1 MSFHAIGHITRDRI
15 RSGTDVREQP
25 GGAAYYAALTL
36 LRLGERVGVT
46 TRMAAADRPAL
57 TRELEAA
64 GAKLTVGEC
73 SATTT
78 FDNRWRDAAMTRRA
92 QAVAAIASPFT
103 VEDLATVDASLLLL
117 GPLLASDMDT
127 HFIERAAAQGIV
139 ALDAQGMVREARE
152 GFVKEAPWD
161 DAAAGF
167 KWVSFL
173 KVDDA
178 EAAALAGEADPVRAA
193 RRLAGQ
199 LGRHPHEAI
208 VTLAERGAVIAGPH
222 GLCHI
227 AALPAEHPI
236 DATGCGDTFFAAY
249 LARRQRGD
257 NVAAAGRFAA
267 ACATF
272 TLERRGAF
280 NASER
285 EVLAR
290 LDAEP
295 GVAVY
300 LEG

>member
-1 MSFHAIGHITRDRI
+1 MSFHTIGHITRDRI
-15 RSGTDVREQP
+15 HSGADVREQP

-36 LRLGERVGVT
+36 LRLGERVAVT

-57 TRELEAA
+57 TRELRAA
-64 GAKLTVGEC
+64 GAEVSVRE
-73 SATTT
+73 SPATTT
-78 FDNRWRDAAMTRRA
+78 FDNLWRNAAMTRRE
-92 QAVAAIASPFT
+92 QAVAAIAAPFT
-103 VEDLATVDASLLLL
+103 VEDLAAVDASLLLL

-127 HFIERAAAQGIV
+127 HFIECAAARGTV

-152 GFVKEAPWD
+152 GLVKEAPWQ
-161 DAAAGF
+161 DAATGLR
-167 KWVSFL
+167 WVSYL

-178 EAAALAGEADPVRAA
+178 EAAALTGEADPVRAA

-227 AALPAEHPI
+227 AALQTEHRV

-285 EVLAR
+285 EVLAH
-290 LDAEP
+290 LDGSRAWP
-295 GVAVY
+295 ST
-300 LEG
+300 